1 MYMYDALDSAPFE
14 DQQEQAFEDTE
25 QQQQFEEGKW
35 PLIMLVVPIIYQV
48 FTFTLYACISI

>member
-1 MYMYDALDSAPFE
+1 MYDALDGAPFE
-14 DQQEQAFEDTE
+14 DQQERAFEDTE

-35 PLIMLVVPIIYQV
+35 PLIMLVVPIICQV

>member
-1 MYMYDALDSAPFE
+1 MYLCEAIDGAPFE

-35 PLIMLVVPIIYQV
+35 PLIMLVVPMIYQK
-48 FTFTLYACISI
+48 FTFTLPAMHVF